1 MKKRLLSL
9 FLVLVLVSAL
19 MPVPAR
25 ADVGPVI
32 RCDSVT
38 AGQGEW
44 VSIEIRAENIE
55 ALASL
60 ELWFYYDPQVMQ
72 LQSTSTGWLLDGTFT
87 SIHDSTPGIVSL
99 TAASVGG
106 ISGDGALLYLYFTV
120 KEDCAPGRYPLSLA
134 VGEAYDTALSPV
146 AITTR
151 SGSIQIAESAPVYSE
166 FHLDMELSTDTLS
179 PGDVLTVQ
187 VRNSWGYGFAGMDLK
202 FWYDPTMF
210 ELVRAEVSD
219 ELRNALHSL
228 HTGTEGLV
236 RLSCA
241 STRQLWC
248 YELMT
253 LELRVREGVTGTT
266 QLTAEAGDI
275 YDENRIPYQ
284 PGSAQAQVTVIPAQ
298 EILIPTLFLESEPLV
313 MGAEA
318 VSTLILDAGSDLAAA
333 DFLLEYDPAVVEC
346 AAVEAAA
353 ADAYLIINPNYRDGT
368 IRFSYVRES
377 GTAVQTPLVTIRWR
391 PKANAARHF
400 TLNTTLIDPV
410 NPDHERVTIDCP
422 LQTQCV

>member
-9 FLVLVLVSAL
+9 LLVLALVSAL
-19 MPVPAR
+19 MPVSAR
-25 ADVGPVI
+25 ADDGPVI

-44 VSIEIRAENIE
+44 VSIEIRAENLE

-72 LQSTSTGWLLDGTFT
+72 LQSTGTGWLLDGAFT
-87 SIHDSTPGIVSL
+87 SIHDTTPGIVFL

-106 ISGDGALLYLYFTV
+106 ISGDGTLLYLYFTV

-146 AITTR
+146 AITAR
-151 SGSIQIAESAPVYSE
+151 SGSIQVAESAPVYST
-166 FHLDMELSTDTLS
+166 FHLDMELSADPLS
-179 PGDVLTVQ
+179 PGDVITAR

-202 FWYDPTMF
+202 FWYDLTMF
-210 ELVRAEVSD
+210 ELVRAEVSE
-219 ELRNALHSL
+219 ELRNVLHSL

-248 YELMT
+248 YELLT

-266 QLTAEAGDI
+266 QLTAEATDI

-284 PGSAQAQVTVIPAQ
+284 PGSAQAQVTVNPTQ
-298 EILIPTLFLESEPLV
+298 EIVITTLFLESEPLV
-313 MGAEA
+313 MGGEKRHHQRHQRDRLRPQRF
-318 VSTLILDAGSDLAAA
+318 VHAGPGGHLPLPGFCMTQNRYPLMLS
-333 DFLLEYDPAVVEC
+333 C
-346 AAVEAAA
+346 
-353 ADAYLIINPNYRDGT
+353 
-368 IRFSYVRES
+368 IRGYFFMV
-377 GTAVQTPLVTIRWR
+377 
-391 PKANAARHF
+391 
-400 TLNTTLIDPV
+400 
-410 NPDHERVTIDCP
+410 
-422 LQTQCV
+422 